1 MSEQQADNL
10 LADDESKQ
18 EAPVVDDS
26 LAEDFFAQLDK
37 QVMGDSL
44 KPETQEQ
51 TTSQVENPVE
61 SHVAK
66 ETIESDNTDTDVATL
81 EKRYSD
87 SSREAKRLNSRLTEV
102 EPYLPILDAMRE
114 DPNLVSHVRGYFEG
128 GGTAPVSMKEKLGL
142 DEDFQFDY
150 DDAMNSPNSD
160 SAQLFNATID
170 GVVQKRLGEFASSQQ
185 AKTKRLNEQSAF
197 RSKYDMDDNEYDD
210 LLDYAKSH
218 KLSMEDIY
226 YLKNRSDTNRKVA
239 EQAKTEV
246 VEQMQ
251 NVRKMPQS
259 VASAGN
265 SQPVPESAD
274 DLVFDALLKEG
285 AGLDALMK

>member
-1 MSEQQADNL
+1 MSEQQTDNL
-10 LADDESKQ
+10 LADDDQKQ

-26 LAEDFFAQLDK
+26 LAEDFFAQLDR

-51 TTSQVENPVE
+51 TTSQVENPVV
-61 SHVAK
+61 SHVAE
-66 ETIESDNTDTDVATL
+66 ETVESDNTDNVATL

-87 SSREAKRLNSRLTEV
+87 SSREAKRLNNRLTEV

-142 DEDFQFDY
+142 DEDFVFDY
-150 DDAMNSPNSD
+150 DDAISTPNSD

-170 GVVQKRLGEFASSQQ
+170 GVVQKRLGEFAQNQ
-185 AKTKRLNEQSAF
+185 TAKTRRLNEQSAF
-197 RSKYDMDDNEYDD
+197 RTKHDMQDAEYDD

-226 YLKNRSDTNRKVA
+226 YLKNRTDTNRRVA

-246 VEQMQ
+246 VEQMR
-251 NVRKMPQS
+251 NVRSMPQS
-259 VASAGN
+259 VAAAGN
-265 SQPVPESAD
+265 SQPIQQSDD